1 MRDLVFDGNPGA
13 STNSGTRTR
22 TPQDNWLARIVLRK
36 EATEL
41 KIEGEFTMQIT
52 VLNPL
57 ACSSRLAPAPLH
69 LHRRARVRTHLSPQ
83 HRANAIVR
91 YLLDGI
97 PRGCDSTVNLLRR
110 TRGSLP
116 FAGPVSHATT
126 TALLIY
132 ARFRAYERAA

>member
-57 ACSSRLAPAPLH
+57 ACSSRLTPAPL
-69 LHRRARVRTHLSPQ
+69 RFTPPSSRPSSPISSTQ
-83 HRANAIVR
+83 SKGYRS
-91 YLLDGI
+91 LL
-97 PRGCDSTVNLLRR
+97 
-110 TRGSLP
+110 
-116 FAGPVSHATT
+116 A
-126 TALLIY
+126 
-132 ARFRAYERAA
+132 